1 MSGENFKVLI
11 NTPSF
16 KMDTGGVSNH
26 FLGLSRFLPENR
38 VSFCYTGGLRDY
50 NKLVVIPVY
59 IYQYLKFI
67 YRLISYKPDI
77 VHLNPSLCYDSVIRD
92 GVFVLISK
100 LFKKKAIV
108 FWHGWKVDFEG
119 KIENKYTKIFK
130 RVFNKSDGF
139 IIISSHVIEKL
150 RQWGF
155 KQPVLKTSTKVDD
168 YLIEGFEISKKE
180 RSGNILFLGRLEEN
194 KGIFEALRA
203 FQLVQKRFPELTL
216 TYAGNGPDKNKLME
230 IIKREKIFNVF
241 LTGFVRNEEK
251 IRTYMNAGVFILP
264 SYTEGMPT
272 TMLEAMSFGIPVISR
287 PVGGIPDFF
296 INDKMGYLIE
306 SKDPADFSDKIID
319 LYSDKCKW
327 EEISKFNHEYARA
340 NFLASHL
347 VFDLMSFYEQIYK
360 R

>member
-1 MSGENFKVLI
+1 MNGTHFKVLI
-11 NTPSF
+11 NSPSF
-16 KMDTGGVSNH
+16 KKDNGGVSNH
-26 FLGLSRFLPENR
+26 FLGLSRFLPENQVR
-38 VSFCYTGGLRDY
+38 FCFTGGLRNY

-59 IYQYLKFI
+59 IYQYLKFT

-92 GVFVLISK
+92 GVFILISK
-100 LFKKKAIV
+100 FFNKKVII
-108 FWHGWKVDFEG
+108 FWHGWKVDFEE
-119 KIENKYTKIFK
+119 KIEKKYYKIFN

-139 IIISSHVIEKL
+139 IIISSRVREKL
-150 RQWGF
+150 RQWGY

-168 YLIEGFEISKKE
+168 YLIEGFDINKKE
-180 RSGNILFLGRLEEN
+180 QSPNILFLGRLEEN
-194 KGIFEALRA
+194 KGIFETLRA
-203 FQLVQKRFPELTL
+203 FQLAQKKFPELTL

-230 IIKREKIFNVF
+230 IIKREMIYNVF
-241 LTGFVRNEEK
+241 LTGFVRNDEK
-251 IRTYMNAGVFILP
+251 IRTYLNAGVFILP

-272 TMLEAMSFGIPVISR
+272 TVLEAMSFGIPVISR

-319 LYSDKCKW
+319 LFSDKCKW
-327 EEISKFNHEYARA
+327 EEISRFNHEYARS

-347 VFDLMSFYEQIYK
+347 VTDLMLFYEQVNNN
-360 R
+360 